1 MILGGETML
10 ENMVIVDKDEIRE
23 AVNNKK
29 LYGHRFVAATCEKEG
44 EFYEIT
50 YHFDLNYDM
59 SHIRILIK
67 PEDVIKS
74 VSSIY
79 PSALL
84 IENEYKDLYGFE
96 FEGLLIDYKGNLMLA
111 ERSPKTPMLDKKEQ

>member
-1 MILGGETML
+1 ML
-10 ENMVIVDKDEIRE
+10 ENLVVIDKEDIRE

-29 LYGHRFVAATCEKEG
+29 LYGNRFVAVTCEKEG
-44 EFYEIT
+44 DFYELT
-50 YHFDLNYDM
+50 YHFDYNYEI

-67 PEDVIKS
+67 PEDVVKS
-74 VSSIY
+74 ISSIY

-96 FEGLLIDYKGNLMLA
+96 YEGLLIDYKGNLLLA
-111 ERSPKTPMLDKKEQ
+111 EKSPRTPMLDKNTQ

>member
-1 MILGGETML
+1 ML
-10 ENMVIVDKDEIRE
+10 ENLVIVDKDDIRE

-29 LYGHRFVAATCEKEG
+29 LYGHRFVALTCEKEG
-44 EFYEIT
+44 ENYELS
-50 YHFDLNYDM
+50 YHFDLNYEM

-67 PEDVIKS
+67 PEDTIKS

-84 IENEYKDLYGFE
+84 IENEYKDLYGFN
-96 FEGLLIDYKGNLMLA
+96 FEGLLIDYKGHLLLSEKA
-111 ERSPKTPMLDKKEQ
+111 PKTPMLDKSEQ

>member
-1 MILGGETML
+1 ML
-10 ENMVIVDKDEIRE
+10 ENLVVIDKEDIRE

-29 LYGHRFVAATCEKEG
+29 LYGNRFVAVACEKEG
-44 EFYEIT
+44 EYYELT
-50 YHFDLNYDM
+50 YHFDNNYEL

-74 VSSIY
+74 ISSIY

-96 FEGLLIDYKGNLMLA
+96 FEGLLIDYKGNLLLA
-111 ERSPKTPMLDKKEQ
+111 ENSPKTPMLDRNNQ

>member
-1 MILGGETML
+1 MLDNLIL
-10 ENMVIVDKDEIRE
+10 VDKDNIRE

-29 LYGHRFVAATCEKEG
+29 LYGHRFVAVTCEKEG
-44 EFYEIT
+44 EDYELT
-50 YHFDLNYDM
+50 YHFDLNYEM

-67 PEDVIKS
+67 SEDVIKS

-84 IENEYKDLYGFE
+84 IENEYKDLYGFN
-96 FEGLLIDYKGNLMLA
+96 FEGLLIDYKGHLMLSDKA
-111 ERSPKTPMLDKKEQ
+111 PDTPMLAKKDNKEA

>member
-1 MILGGETML
+1 ML
-10 ENMVIVDKDEIRE
+10 ENLVIVDKDDIRE

-44 EFYEIT
+44 ENYEIT

-59 SHIRILIK
+59 SHIRILVNK
-67 PEDVIKS
+67 DDVIKS

-96 FEGLLIDYKGNLMLA
+96 FEGLLIDYKGNLFLA
-111 ERSPKTPMLDKKEQ
+111 EKSPKTPMLHKDKE

>member
-1 MILGGETML
+1 ML
-10 ENMVIVDKDEIRE
+10 ENLITIDKADIRD

-29 LYGHRFVAATCEKEG
+29 FYGHRFVAVTCEKEG
-44 EFYEIT
+44 DFYELT
-50 YHFDLNYDM
+50 YHFDLNYEM

-67 PEDVIKS
+67 PEDIIKS
-74 VSSIY
+74 ISNIY

-96 FEGLLIDYKGNLMLA
+96 FEGLLIDYKGHLLLSDKA
-111 ERSPKTPMLDKKEQ
+111 PKTPMLQKEDK

>member
-1 MILGGETML
+1 ML
-10 ENMVIVDKDEIRE
+10 ENMVVIDKNDIRE

-29 LYGHRFVAATCEKEG
+29 LHGHRFMAATCEKEG
-44 EFYEIT
+44 EFYELT
-50 YHFDLNYDM
+50 YHFDNDKYEM
-59 SHIRILIK
+59 NHIRILFK

-74 VSSIY
+74 VSAIY

-96 FEGLLIDYKGNLMLA
+96 FEGLLIDYKGNLLLA
-111 ERSPKTPMLDKKEQ
+111 EKSPKTPMLDKNTQ